1 LLQWDNK
8 FVSGKA
14 NHLMEHDHEKYIRMA
29 MAQAEKGDT
38 PFGAVV
44 VQHGKVVATGY
55 NSVSADRDPTAH
67 SEINAIRAAIA
78 ELGTLNL
85 EDCILYS
92 NAEPCPM
99 CMATILWSQIPQLVF
114 GATIES
120 LNDYVPVMRPSAR
133 EMAAASGRDIHVTS
147 GVMEDLCLVP
157 FRMLHQ
163 KHQR

>member
-1 LLQWDNK
+1 MD
-8 FVSGKA
+8 
-14 NHLMEHDHEKYIRMA
+14 HDHEKFIRMA
-29 MAQAEKGDT
+29 IGVAENGDT
-38 PFGAVV
+38 PYGAVI

-55 NSVSADRDPTAH
+55 NSVSTDQDPTAH
-67 SEINAIRAAIA
+67 SEILAIKAAID

-99 CMATILWSQIPQLVF
+99 CMATTLWARIPRLVF
-114 GATIES
+114 GATIEA
-120 LNDYVPVMRPSAR
+120 LEDYTPVMRPSAR
-133 EMAAASGRDIHVTS
+133 ELAAASGRDIHITS
-147 GVMEDLCLVP
+147 GVLEDLCLAP